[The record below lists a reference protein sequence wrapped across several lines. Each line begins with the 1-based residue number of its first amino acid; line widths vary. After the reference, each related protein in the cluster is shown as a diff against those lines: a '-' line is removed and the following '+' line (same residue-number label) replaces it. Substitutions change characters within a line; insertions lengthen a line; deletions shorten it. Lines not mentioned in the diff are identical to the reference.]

1 MTMQPPAWVEAY
13 VGIPFTDLGRTRQG
27 CDCWGLVRLILAE
40 QRGLVLPCYATSYR
54 TETNWQGVAR
64 EIGTAQAGGDWHRI
78 DESEVRAFDVVS
90 LLMPLRIPG
99 SGPGTRS
106 GWRYEP
112 VHVGLVVARGLLIHV
127 EVAAAAVIA
136 RYAEDQA
143 MRRRVHSF
151 WRHESLADA

>member
-1 MTMQPPAWVEAY
+1 MITHHAFSHSLSHKYTEAKPRDFVPMTMQPPAWVEPY
-13 VGIPFTDLGRTRQG
+13 VGVPFADLGRTREG

-99 SGPGTRS
+99 SGPGT
-106 GWRYEP
+106 
-112 VHVGLVVARGLLIHV
+112 
-127 EVAAAAVIA
+127 
-136 RYAEDQA
+136 
-143 MRRRVHSF
+143 
-151 WRHESLADA
+151 HEFACG